1 MSVQTKKTAY
11 GGCPHDCPD
20 TCGIISYVKDGKLV
34 KVKGD
39 PAAATATRQRRTDWQ
54 IWAEDPL
61 TILI

>member
-1 MSVQTKKTAY
+1 MKNELRSV
-11 GGCPHDCPD
+11 CPHDCPD
-20 TCGIISYVKDGKLV
+20 TCGIIPYVKDGKLV
-34 KVKGD
+34 KAKGD